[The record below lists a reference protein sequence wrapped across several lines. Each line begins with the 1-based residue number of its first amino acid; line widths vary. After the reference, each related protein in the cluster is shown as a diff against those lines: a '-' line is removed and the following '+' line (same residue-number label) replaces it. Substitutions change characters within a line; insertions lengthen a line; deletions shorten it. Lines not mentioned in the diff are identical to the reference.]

1 MTIKLLATDLDG
13 TLLRGGQP
21 VSAGN
26 IAAAQAAAKAGTIVT
41 IATGRMY
48 RAAMPVAEALGLDVP
63 IITYNGALIK
73 STSGKVYYEQYL
85 DEDIC
90 RRITDFAA
98 ARGWYLQTYS
108 GDELYYSDY
117 GEFSKRYEHSQKVI
131 GENIGY
137 AGMREKVS
145 QMYKM
150 LIITPD
156 PAVTQNWMAEL
167 EAEFGDS
174 VTLTQS
180 SKDFIEIISPGVSKA
195 SALVR
200 LAEMLDIDISETM
213 AIGDAANDLPML
225 KAAGFSVAMGNGT
238 EEVKAIT
245 DAVTGNCDDDGWAQ
259 AVYKYVLKTE

>member
-13 TLLRGGQP
+13 TLLRGGKP

-26 IAAAQAAAKAGTIVT
+26 IAAARAAAQAGTIVT

-48 RAAMPVAEALGLDVP
+48 RAALPVAEALGLDVP

-98 ARGWYLQTYS
+98 ERGWYLQSYS
-108 GDELYYSDY
+108 GDGLYYSAYND
-117 GEFSKRYEHSQKVI
+117 FSRRYEQSQKVS
-131 GENIGY
+131 GEDIGY
-137 AGMREKVS
+137 AGMRDKVEK
-145 QMYKM
+145 MYKM

-156 PAVTQNWMAEL
+156 PALTHDWMEQLA
-167 EAEFGDS
+167 AEFGDTI
-174 VTLTQS
+174 TLTQS
-180 SKDFIEIISPGVSKA
+180 SKDFIEIISPGISKA

-200 LAEMLDIDISETM
+200 LADMLNIDISETM
-213 AIGDAANDLPML
+213 AIGDANNDLPML
-225 KAAGFSVAMGNGT
+225 KAAGFSVAMGNST
-238 EEVKAIT
+238 DEVKAVT

-259 AVYKYVLKTE
+259 AIYKYVLNQ

>member
-1 MTIKLLATDLDG
+1 MAIKLLATDLDG
-13 TLLRGGQP
+13 TLLQSGQP

-26 IAAAQAAAKAGTIVT
+26 IEAAQAAAKAGTIVT

-73 STSGKVYYEQYL
+73 STSGKVYYENYL

-98 ARGWYLQTYS
+98 ERNWYLQTYS
-108 GDELYYSDY
+108 GDALYYSDY
-117 GEFSKRYEHSQKVI
+117 GEFSQRYEKSQKVI

-156 PAVTQNWMAEL
+156 PAVTQDWMAEL
-167 EAEFGDS
+167 RAEFGDS
-174 VTLTQS
+174 MTLTQS
-180 SKDFIEIISPGVSKA
+180 AKDFIEIISPGVSKA

-200 LAEMLDIDISETM
+200 LAEMMDIDISETM

-238 EEVKAIT
+238 DEVKAVT
-245 DAVTGNCDDDGWAQ
+245 DVVTGNCADDGWAQ
-259 AVYKYVLKTE
+259 AVYKYILKTE

>member
-13 TLLRGGQP
+13 TLLQSGQP

-26 IAAAQAAAKAGTIVT
+26 IAAAQAAAKAGTVVT

-48 RAAMPVAEALGLDVP
+48 RAALPVAEALGLEVP

-73 STSGKVYYEQYL
+73 STSGKIYYEQYL

-108 GDELYYSDY
+108 GDGLYYSDY
-117 GEFSKRYEHSQKVI
+117 GEFSKRYENSQKVI
-131 GENIGY
+131 GENLGY
-137 AGMREKVS
+137 AGLREKVEK
-145 QMYKM
+145 MYKM

-156 PAVTQNWMAEL
+156 PALTQDWMDQL
-167 EAEFGDS
+167 KAEFGNS

-180 SKDFIEIISPGVSKA
+180 SPDFIEIISPGVSKA
-195 SALVR
+195 SALQR
-200 LAEMLDIDISETM
+200 LAGMMDIDISETM
-213 AIGDAANDLPML
+213 AIGDASNDLPML
-225 KAAGFSVAMGNGT
+225 KAAGFSVAMGNAT
-238 EEVKAIT
+238 EEIKAVT
-245 DAVTGNCDDDGWAQ
+245 DVVTGNCADDGWAQ
-259 AVYKYVLKTE
+259 AVYKYVLNQD

>member
-1 MTIKLLATDLDG
+1 MRIKLLATDLDG
-13 TLLRGGQP
+13 TLLRGGKP

-48 RAAMPVAEALGLDVP
+48 RAALPVAEALGLDVP

-73 STSGKVYYEQYL
+73 STSGKVYYEQHL
-85 DEDIC
+85 DEEIC

-117 GEFSKRYEHSQKVI
+117 GEFSRRYEHSQKVI
-131 GENIGY
+131 GEDIGY
-137 AGMREKVS
+137 EGMRNKVS
-145 QMYKM
+145 KMYKM

-156 PAVTQNWMAEL
+156 PAVTKDWMAQL
-167 EAEFGDS
+167 TAEFGDS

-180 SKDFIEIISPGVSKA
+180 SADFIEIISPGVSKA
-195 SALVR
+195 SALVK
-200 LAEMLDIDISETM
+200 LAEILDIDISETM
-213 AIGDAANDLPML
+213 AIGDANNDLPML
-225 KAAGFSVAMGNGT
+225 KAAGFSVAMGNAT
-238 EEVKAIT
+238 DDVKAIAN
-245 DAVTGNCDDDGWAQ
+245 AVTGNCDDDGWAQ
-259 AVYKYVLKTE
+259 AIEQYVLQQE

>member
-73 STSGKVYYEQYL
+73 STSGKIYYEQYL

-108 GDELYYSDY
+108 GDNLYYSDY
-117 GEFSKRYEHSQKVI
+117 GEFSKRYENSQKVV
-131 GENIGY
+131 GEDIGY

-156 PAVTQNWMAEL
+156 PAVTQDWMAEL
-167 EAEFGDS
+167 KAHLNTLAVAKVSTKNQSDTKYKAVLAVWAEFEFDRDEYSISG
-174 VTLTQS
+174 QIAN
-180 SKDFIEIISPGVSKA
+180 KFEIEN
-195 SALVR
+195 
-200 LAEMLDIDISETM
+200 IDIHTNIFATIVDEFKNETKCI
-213 AIGDAANDLPML
+213 ANVIASGDRIKVNA
-225 KAAGFSVAMGNGT
+225 
-238 EEVKAIT
+238 
-245 DAVTGNCDDDGWAQ
+245 
-259 AVYKYVLKTE
+259 YVDNLCKTST